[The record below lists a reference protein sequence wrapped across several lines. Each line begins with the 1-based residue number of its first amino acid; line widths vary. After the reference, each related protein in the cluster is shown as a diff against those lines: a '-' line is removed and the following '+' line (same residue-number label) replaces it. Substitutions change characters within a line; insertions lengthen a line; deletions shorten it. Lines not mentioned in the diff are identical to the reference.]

1 MKEFLVLTF
10 TTVLIHQC
18 FTLTLPSTFTRCDKR
33 KSDFNQCL
41 SRAIQDVVNQLDKP
55 FDDYCLPSL
64 EHLVLKDLL
73 VEFGN
78 ETTCI
83 RQKYSNFKIHGFT
96 KINTTKAELDFENQV
111 LWLNM
116 TSFKLVFGYE
126 HQIRGRFIVLPI
138 DVSTAAKATLTSPTF
153 KMRYKF
159 KPYLRQNEKYD
170 KVVDSRLIMEAQ
182 NITFN
187 YGNLFD
193 NKRLS
198 EDIVAQFNANW
209 EDILQ
214 FWQAAFPQ
222 VYVNVFEKI
231 FNDFFSRVPVHEIF
245 DGF

>member
-1 MKEFLVLTF
+1 
-10 TTVLIHQC
+10 
-18 FTLTLPSTFTRCDKR
+18 
-33 KSDFNQCL
+33 
-41 SRAIQDVVNQLDKP
+41 
-55 FDDYCLPSL
+55 
-64 EHLVLKDLL
+64 
-73 VEFGN
+73 
-78 ETTCI
+78 
-83 RQKYSNFKIHGFT
+83 
-96 KINTTKAELDFENQV
+96 
-111 LWLNM
+111 
-116 TSFKLVFGYE
+116 
-126 HQIRGRFIVLPI
+126 
-138 DVSTAAKATLTSPTF
+138 
-153 KMRYKF
+153 MRYKF
-159 KPYLRQNEKYD
+159 EPYLRQNEKYD

-187 YGNLFD
+187 YGNLFN